1 MLVAPRVQRAVA
13 SLGAGTK
20 QHQACRCSE
29 GPLQSPW
36 AYVGSKEIPCL
47 DCNWAEVTPW
57 EDLQGPKDT
66 QKMLNFLEG
75 EERSQK
81 EGK

>member
-1 MLVAPRVQRAVA
+1 MLVAPRVQRAVWV
-13 SLGAGTK
+13 L
-20 QHQACRCSE
+20 E
-29 GPLQSPW
+29 QSNIKPAVALKVPHRAPW

-66 QKMLNFLEG
+66 QRMLNFLER